1 MKCKSIEQNDF
12 SFRKQQIKQH
22 CEYGLEYF
30 CDGTP
35 NFSEVRRD
43 AVKKPPCKYFRN
55 HCPVQNSIGRNMV
68 KNEKKGSEDLE

>member
-43 AVKKPPCKYFRN
+43 AVKKPPSHPARGGWIEMPIY
-55 HCPVQNSIGRNMV
+55 
-68 KNEKKGSEDLE
+68 